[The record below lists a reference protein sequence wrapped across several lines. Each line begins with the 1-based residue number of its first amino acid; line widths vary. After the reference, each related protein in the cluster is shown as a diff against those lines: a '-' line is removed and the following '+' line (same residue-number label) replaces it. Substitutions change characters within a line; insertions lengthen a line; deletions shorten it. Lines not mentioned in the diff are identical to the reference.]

1 MSWTTTDLLTNI
13 KNREM
18 FPDASTGS
26 LSDTALLQYATD
38 ELYIT
43 LLPMI
48 MGVRE
53 NYYATY
59 TDYSYTNSTP
69 TIRIPGRAIGGG
81 LSSVQYIYGQAIC
94 NLDPIQPTIAWTTVT
109 SSSPSNFFF
118 QNNDVVFF
126 PPPAGAYGTI
136 RFRWFQRP
144 SRLALTSDCAQI
156 TAFNSTTGQA
166 TCTVPTSWTTSNI
179 FDFIP
184 QEASEA
190 TPFALD
196 SVANS
201 ITSTSMTFSA
211 LSSTDL
217 ATIAVGDWIAL
228 SQYTPIPEIP
238 FEFQVVLAQATC
250 VRGLEATNDEIGLK
264 AAMPTLQAYMQGAV
278 KMLTPRDQLGNKKVV
293 SSWRLF

>member
-18 FPDASTGS
+18 FPDASDGS
-26 LSDTALLQYATD
+26 LSDAALLQYATD

-59 TDYSYTNSTP
+59 TDYSYTDSTP
-69 TIRIPGRAIGGG
+69 SIKIPGRAIGGG
-81 LSSVQYIYGQAIC
+81 LSAVQYIYGQAIC
-94 NLDPIQPTIAWTTVT
+94 SLDPIQPTIAWTTVT
-109 SSSPSNFFF
+109 ASAPSNFYFE
-118 QNNDVVFF
+118 NNSVVFF

-136 RFRWFQRP
+136 RLRWFQRP

-166 TCTVPTSWTTSNI
+166 TCIVPTTWTTSDR

-196 SVANS
+196 SVATS
-201 ITSTSMTFSA
+201 ITSTTMTFT

-228 SQYTPIPEIP
+228 AQYTPIPEIP

-250 VRGLEATNDEIGLK
+250 VRGLEATNDAIGLK
-264 AAMPTLQAYMQGAV
+264 SATATLQAYMQAAV

-293 SSWRLF
+293 SRWRAL